1 MLSHWPIKK
10 KLLVGLILL
19 LVIVGTMAFK
29 AFHGVYAYRGLARSV
44 RHRVRELPLASVLAQ
59 RINDLRVTAS
69 RIRQANEYLLE
80 TNAMVEQLNG
90 RESNPFLYDDFRM
103 KYVAVQEAL
112 DNYRAQLKINAEMDQ
127 SIADNRDEWSTV
139 REMER
144 SLRRI
149 QTLHKQQDFMLET
162 VIVDDL
168 NAESDRLSGLG
179 VELPGFLHHR
189 MMTFAQDVRSRY
201 HTWMVLTWASLI
213 AAVVLLCV
221 FVVLFYA
228 WIFRPLQILID
239 GSEHIAQGN
248 FDYRIVLD
256 THDEMSK
263 LSEALNDMT
272 ANFQKIRTGL
282 DREVQLRTKQV
293 LRSEQL
299 ASVGFLA
306 AGVAHEI
313 NNPLASIALCAE
325 SLEMRLHDIIQQ
337 DDGKPDA
344 EHNQE
349 ISVTRNYL
357 RMIQDEAFRCKE
369 ITEKLLD
376 FSRKSDSQKHDTDL
390 RELVRGVID
399 MVGHVGKYKHKTI
412 EFQAEKSVIAPVNAQ
427 EFKQVVLNL
436 ITNGLESIESGG
448 KVGVQVT
455 QTEEHA
461 LLIVTDD
468 GCGMTDE
475 VLQHLFDPFFTKR
488 RDGKG
493 TGLGLSITFR
503 IVNEHQG
510 HIDPTS
516 DGPQKGS
523 QFCVSLPRRPDKMK
537 EEFKHQYQTA

>member
-201 HTWMVLTWASLI
+201 HTWMLLTWASLL

-448 KVGVQVT
+448 KVEVQVT

-516 DGPQKGS
+516 DGPQK
-523 QFCVSLPRRPDKMK
+523 RPSATERPTKNNQSK
-537 EEFKHQYQTA
+537 

>member
-59 RINDLRVTAS
+59 RINDLRVMAS

-80 TNAMVEQLNG
+80 TNALVEQLNG
-90 RESNPFLYDDFRM
+90 RGSNPFLYDDFRL

-168 NAESDRLSGLG
+168 NAESDRLSELG

-201 HTWMVLTWASLI
+201 HTWMVLTWGSLL

-448 KVGVQVT
+448 KVEVQVT

>member
-10 KLLVGLILL
+10 KMLVGLMLL

-90 RESNPFLYDDFRM
+90 RGSSPFLYDDFRL
-103 KYVAVQEAL
+103 KYVAVQESL

-168 NAESDRLSGLG
+168 NAESDRLSELG

-201 HTWMVLTWASLI
+201 HTWMVMTWASLI

-221 FVVLFYA
+221 FVVLFYT

-256 THDEMSK
+256 THDEMST

-376 FSRKSDSQKHDTDL
+376 FSRKSDSQKHDMDL

-399 MVGHVGKYKHKTI
+399 MVGHVGKYKQKTI
-412 EFQAEKSVIAPVNAQ
+412 EFQAEEPVIAPVNAQ

-448 KVGVQVT
+448 KVEVQVT

-523 QFCVSLPRRPDKMK
+523 QFCVSLPRRQDKIK
-537 EEFKHQYQTA
+537 EESKHQYQTA

>member
-80 TNAMVEQLNG
+80 TNAMVAQLNG

-112 DNYRAQLKINAEMDQ
+112 DNYRAQLEINAEMDQ

-201 HTWMVLTWASLI
+201 HTWMVLTWASLL

-256 THDEMSK
+256 THDEMSE
-263 LSEALNDMT
+263 LSGALNDMT
-272 ANFQKIRTGL
+272 TNFQKIRTGL

-412 EFQAEKSVIAPVNAQ
+412 EFQAEKSVIAPVNVQ

-436 ITNGLESIESGG
+436 ITNGLESIGSGG

>member
-1 MLSHWPIKK
+1 MSHWPIKK

-59 RINDLRVTAS
+59 RINDLRVMSS

-80 TNAMVEQLNG
+80 TNAMVAELNG
-90 RESNPFLYDDFRM
+90 RESNPFLYDDFRL
-103 KYVAVQEAL
+103 KFVAVQEAL

-127 SIADNRDEWSTV
+127 SIADNRDEWATV

-144 SLRRI
+144 SLSRI

-168 NAESDRLSGLG
+168 NAESDRLSELG

-189 MMTFAQDVRSRY
+189 MMTFAQDVRRKY
-201 HTWMVLTWASLI
+201 HTWLVLTWVSLI

-221 FVVLFYA
+221 FVVLFYT
-228 WIFRPLQILID
+228 WIFRPLQILIT

-272 ANFQKIRTGL
+272 ANFQKIRKGL

-325 SLEMRLHDIIQQ
+325 ALEMRLHDIIQQ

-399 MVGHVGKYKHKTI
+399 MVGHVGKYKQKTI
-412 EFQAEKSVIAPVNAQ
+412 EFQAEEPVIALVNVQ

-448 KVGVQVT
+448 KVEVQVT

-488 RDGKG
+488 HDGKG
-493 TGLGLSITFR
+493 TGLGLSISFR

-510 HIDPTS
+510 HIEPTS

-523 QFCVSLPRRPDKMK
+523 QFCVRLPRRPDKIK
-537 EEFKHQYQTA
+537 EDPKYQYQTA

>member
-10 KLLVGLILL
+10 KLLVGFMLL

-44 RHRVRELPLASVLAQ
+44 RHRVRELPLASFLAQ
-59 RINDLRVTAS
+59 RINDLRVTTS

-80 TNAMVEQLNG
+80 TNALVEQLNG
-90 RESNPFLYDDFRM
+90 RESNPFLYDDFRL
-103 KYVAVQEAL
+103 KFVAVQEAL

-127 SIADNRDEWSTV
+127 SIADNRDEWATV

-149 QTLHKQQDFMLET
+149 ETLHKQQDFMLET

-168 NAESDRLSGLG
+168 NAESDRLSELG

-221 FVVLFYA
+221 FVCLFYA

-263 LSEALNDMT
+263 LSAALNDMT
-272 ANFQKIRTGL
+272 ENFQKIRTGL

-325 SLEMRLHDIIQQ
+325 ALEMRLHDIMQQ

-399 MVGHVGKYKHKTI
+399 MVGHVGKYKQKTI
-412 EFQAEKSVIAPVNAQ
+412 EFQAEEPVIAPVNAQ

-436 ITNGLESIESGG
+436 ITNGLESIESEG
-448 KVGVQVT
+448 KVEVQVT

-468 GCGMTDE
+468 GCGMSDE

-493 TGLGLSITFR
+493 TGLGLSISFR

-510 HIDPTS
+510 HIEPAS

-523 QFCVSLPRRPDKMK
+523 QFCVRLPRRPDKMK
-537 EEFKHQYQTA
+537 EDLKHQYQTA

>member
-10 KLLVGLILL
+10 KMLVGLMLL

-90 RESNPFLYDDFRM
+90 RGSNPFLYDDFRL
-103 KYVAVQEAL
+103 KYVAVQESL

-168 NAESDRLSGLG
+168 NAESDRLSELG

-201 HTWMVLTWASLI
+201 HTWMVMTWASLI

-399 MVGHVGKYKHKTI
+399 MVGHVGKYKQKTI
-412 EFQAEKSVIAPVNAQ
+412 EFQAEEPVIAPVNAQ

-448 KVGVQVT
+448 KVEVQVT

-493 TGLGLSITFR
+493 TGLGLSIAFR

-510 HIDPTS
+510 QIDPTS

-523 QFCVSLPRRPDKMK
+523 QFCVSLPRRQDKMK
-537 EEFKHQYQTA
+537 EESKHQYQTA

>member
-59 RINDLRVTAS
+59 RINDLRVMAS

-80 TNAMVEQLNG
+80 TNALVEQLNG
-90 RESNPFLYDDFRM
+90 RGSNPFLYDDFRL

-168 NAESDRLSGLG
+168 NAESDRLSELG

-201 HTWMVLTWASLI
+201 HTWMVLTWGSLL

-256 THDEMSK
+256 THDEMSE
-263 LSEALNDMT
+263 LSGALNDMT

-412 EFQAEKSVIAPVNAQ
+412 EFQAEKSVIAPVNVQ

-448 KVGVQVT
+448 KVEVQVT

>member
-80 TNAMVEQLNG
+80 TNAMVAQLNG

-112 DNYRAQLKINAEMDQ
+112 DNYRAQLEINAEMDQ

-256 THDEMSK
+256 THDEMSE
-263 LSEALNDMT
+263 LSGALNDMT

-412 EFQAEKSVIAPVNAQ
+412 EFQAEKSVIAPVNVQ

>member
-80 TNAMVEQLNG
+80 TNAMVAQLNG

-112 DNYRAQLKINAEMDQ
+112 DNYRAQLEINAEMDQ

-256 THDEMSK
+256 THDEMSE
-263 LSEALNDMT
+263 LSGALNDMT

-412 EFQAEKSVIAPVNAQ
+412 EFQAEKSVIAPVNVQ

-436 ITNGLESIESGG
+436 ITNGLESIGSGG

-537 EEFKHQYQTA
+537 EEFKHQYQTV